1 MQEDAQIVLGQIFSR
16 VGINHDS
23 SIVTLDSLLLD
34 KVKGKSSYFFDGL
47 EMAFV
52 MSHY

>member
-1 MQEDAQIVLGQIFSR
+1 MREGAQIVLGQKFFI
-16 VGINHDS
+16 VGMNHDS

-47 EMAFV
+47 EMA
-52 MSHY
+52 